1 MGEDKCLSQEKSM
14 AIGPLKTPT
23 SLKDHDY
30 KPDISSTAESL
41 AVILRWILKVKL
53 NGWKLVQENQPRHSD
68 TSNKLEGKCNI
79 SQVKENL
86 NSNTKSSVQ
95 PETWIST

>member
-1 MGEDKCLSQEKSM
+1 MFLEATKPKKKKNQNDIKNGDSKFKPVATVLSGKTELSYEVVHSQSHSSESSKTYVMGEDKCLSQEKSM

-41 AVILRWILKVKL
+41 AVILR
-53 NGWKLVQENQPRHSD
+53 
-68 TSNKLEGKCNI
+68 
-79 SQVKENL
+79 
-86 NSNTKSSVQ
+86 
-95 PETWIST
+95 